1 MGSLLQ
7 GIFWA
12 YSKPI
17 RNILGIFMAF
27 LRYVCGWFRCAPCR
41 WRISAPG
48 RSPSA
53 ELCWRW
59 WRFAC
64 WRHLAVA
71 TTEVSEDVRTNGKRW
86 PCEHMIT
93 HAYVFICL
101 HMSSICLHF
110 PKLQG
115 RTYDDL
121 FIFIQSRG
129 RFRRSPLSRHCS
141 NIRWISWRLGRRLIF
156 PTNPAILSSLS
167 IPLLC
172 LGIPI
177 QIHCILFFL
186 KIQDSWRSSCAPG
199 IIANGTAIKF
209 EIRCISIEWRNM
221 HGQTWMTKQIE
232 NSKPNFALR
241 MNRVV

>member
-101 HMSSICLHF
+101 
-110 PKLQG
+110 Q
-115 RTYDDL
+115 YV
-121 FIFIQSRG
+121 FIFQNCRG
-129 RFRRSPLSRHCS
+129 GLMMIYSYLFSPGADFAGRHWVA
-141 NIRWISWRLGRRLIF
+141 IVRILGGF
-156 PTNPAILSSLS
+156 
-167 IPLLC
+167 
-172 LGIPI
+172 LG
-177 QIHCILFFL
+177 
-186 KIQDSWRSSCAPG
+186 G
-199 IIANGTAIKF
+199 
-209 EIRCISIEWRNM
+209 
-221 HGQTWMTKQIE
+221 
-232 NSKPNFALR
+232 
-241 MNRVV
+241 

>member
-1 MGSLLQ
+1 MS
-7 GIFWA
+7 
-12 YSKPI
+12 
-17 RNILGIFMAF
+17 
-27 LRYVCGWFRCAPCR
+27 
-41 WRISAPG
+41 
-48 RSPSA
+48 
-53 ELCWRW
+53 EL
-59 WRFAC
+59 
-64 WRHLAVA
+64 
-71 TTEVSEDVRTNGKRW
+71 GKRW

-101 HMSSICLHF
+101 HC

-121 FIFIQSRG
+121 YIYIISVQG
-129 RFRRSPLSRHCS
+129 QISPVAIESPCS

-156 PTNPAILSSLS
+156 PTNPAILS

-186 KIQDSWRSSCAPG
+186 KIQDSWKSSCAPV

-209 EIRCISIEWRNM
+209 EIWCISIEGRNM
-221 HGQTWMTKQIE
+221 HGQTGWQ
-232 NSKPNFALR
+232 SKSKTPNPTSRLGWIG
-241 MNRVV
+241 